1 MTNAEKTILI
11 LAGVALVAVVIWRN
25 GVPDFGVAI
34 PVDNSQQTPTDKG
47 PAWLV
52 YNQPWGYNAALGGV
66 NFAVTPSRSVGQVG
80 QVGQLGADSS
90 FAYDC
95 GCNG

>member
-1 MTNAEKTILI
+1 MGNTEKTV
-11 LAGVALVAVVIWRN
+11 LALAAVALVAIVIWRN
-25 GVPDFGVAI
+25 GVPSFGIGV
-34 PVDNSQQTPTDKG
+34 PVDSSQQSATDSG
-47 PAWLV
+47 PSWLV

-66 NFAVTPSRSVGQVG
+66 NFAVAPSRSVGQVG
-80 QVGQLGADSS
+80 QVGNLGDANS